1 MKSNIK
7 VYLFPDTSKY
17 IVDEKERIIN
27 EIEKD
32 TQTVIRYVSKKY
44 DSFFTIQGKFEQV
57 HQARIILQ
65 DIEKNIYR
73 EVHVKSTFNNKE
85 D

>member
-17 IVDEKERIIN
+17 IVNEKERIIK

-32 TQTVIRYVSKKY
+32 TQTAIRYVNKKY
-44 DSFFTIQGKFEQV
+44 DSFFTIEGKFEEV

-73 EVHVKSTFNNKE
+73 EVHVKSTFNNKDE
-85 D
+85 